1 MRITEKKIRQIVE
14 SILKDEGLGPQGPHG
29 ESWNSEVAATRRW
42 RVANFLLDALR
53 TNTSR
58 LGPIARDVKRVS
70 LPGREGS
77 PTNDIYIDFNDGN
90 TIQVRIWDV

>member
-29 ESWNSEVAATRRW
+29 VGWDSEVAAMRRW
-42 RVANFLLDALR
+42 RVANFLVDALR

-58 LGPIARDVKRVS
+58 LGPIAREVKMVS

-77 PTNDIYIDFNDGN
+77 PTNDIYIEFNDGN
-90 TIQVRIWDV
+90 TVQVRISDV